1 MYYMINDIKGICIW
15 EGHFMLLFL
24 DIVGLKLRIKMSSF
38 HIFILVVRDLRSS

>member
-1 MYYMINDIKGICIW
+1 MYYMINGIKDLYLGRAFI
-15 EGHFMLLFL
+15 LLFL